1 MKPQDRTRTILR
13 SGLDPESKLVA
24 IAIADYLSDDNG
36 RAWPSMSRLSRDTGL
51 TTRTLRR
58 RVAVAVADGWLDTQ
72 RRSGD
77 STRYAVAW
85 SSPALAP
92 VAVTPDSLST
102 RTACPPG
109 QGVHPT
115 PDTEST
121 HPGQGVHPTPDS
133 LSTEVDQWKW
143 TNDPTIERDH
153 SARTTQPQPEQASMS
168 RPDDLDAAADGYR
181 SGRTGPNLSD
191 PPPPERSGVIAPD
204 GREVPATWA
213 ELLRPLALAAMPREA
228 SRLGELCRRLRAL
241 DADPV
246 DLLRIPADEWRYV
259 RGLGPVDAGR
269 LADLATRAG
278 WPPGLLVVAPIRKM
292 TESEALDAI
301 TGEESQRWQDGGC
314 KRDPITGACI
324 VPPLLTLLEGG
335 P

>member
-1 MKPQDRTRTILR
+1 MSSWYRVPEWVASCNDDA
-13 SGLDPESKLVA
+13 SGKKA
-24 IAIADYLSDDNG
+24 
-36 RAWPSMSRLSRDTGL
+36 RAWVYLPGTWHAGNDPGAREVMRATGYGAGMATALLPTVAAWARDAGARLPERWARSAG
-51 TTRTLRR
+51 TLAER
-58 RVAVAVADGWLDTQ
+58 
-72 RRSGD
+72 
-77 STRYAVAW
+77 
-85 SSPALAP
+85 PE
-92 VAVTPDSLST
+92 
-102 RTACPPG
+102 
-109 QGVHPT
+109 VHPT
-115 PDTEST
+115 PEVSEPRNAAGTVNDSNGNASRARLPLLRSEEIRSEEI
-121 HPGQGVHPTPDS
+121 PEGQTTS
-133 LSTEVDQWKW
+133 
-143 TNDPTIERDH
+143 
-153 SARTTQPQPEQASMS
+153 TQPQPEPAPMS

-191 PPPPERSGVIAPD
+191 PPPPERSGVVAPD

-228 SRLGELCRRLRAL
+228 SRLGELCRRLRAI

-246 DLLRIPADEWRYV
+246 DLLRIPVDEWRYV

-301 TGEESQRWQDGGC
+301 TGEESQRWQDAGC

>member
-24 IAIADYLSDDNG
+24 IAIADYLSADDG
-36 RAWPSMSRLSRDTGL
+36 AAWPSIGTLAINTGL
-51 TTRTLRR
+51 AESTVRR
-58 RVAVAVADGWLDTQ
+58 RIHAAELVGWMSAVRRPGW
-72 RRSGD
+72 SC
-77 STRYAVAW
+77 RYTVRW
-85 SSPALAP
+85 LELP
-92 VAVTPDSLST
+92 
-102 RTACPPG
+102 
-109 QGVHPT
+109 PT
-115 PDTEST
+115 PVRLTPLPAGHRRPGDT
-121 HPGQGVHPTPDS
+121 PTPVSVTLHPCQAD
-133 LSTEVDQWKW
+133 TPTPVPETPEVDHWKW
-143 TNDPTIERDH
+143 TNDPTTERDH
-153 SARTTQPQPEQASMS
+153 SARTTQPQPEPAPMS

-335 P
+335 

>member
-1 MKPQDRTRTILR
+1 
-13 SGLDPESKLVA
+13 
-24 IAIADYLSDDNG
+24 
-36 RAWPSMSRLSRDTGL
+36 
-51 TTRTLRR
+51 
-58 RVAVAVADGWLDTQ
+58 
-72 RRSGD
+72 
-77 STRYAVAW
+77 
-85 SSPALAP
+85 
-92 VAVTPDSLST
+92 
-102 RTACPPG
+102 
-109 QGVHPT
+109 
-115 PDTEST
+115 
-121 HPGQGVHPTPDS
+121 
-133 LSTEVDQWKW
+133 
-143 TNDPTIERDH
+143 
-153 SARTTQPQPEQASMS
+153 MS
-168 RPDDLDAAADGYR
+168 RPDDLDAATDGYR

-191 PPPPERSGVIAPD
+191 PPPPERSGVVAPD

-228 SRLGELCRRLRAL
+228 SRLGELCRRLRAI

-246 DLLRIPADEWRYV
+246 DLLRIPVDEWRYV

-301 TGEESQRWQDGGC
+301 TGEESQRWQDAGC

-335 P
+335 

>member
-1 MKPQDRTRTILR
+1 MGPWMRVPSRLGQLHGDHVASEDEAWLWLLSRWNVGADPGVREVRARTKWGASRAVALLDNAAAWAEEHGAAYVRRPKPIEKCLGTQTKTGTQDQPETDTIGESQNKAHKNEAGTQTKTGRLTRALPLLR
-13 SGLDPESKLVA
+13 SEEIRSEEIPEGQT
-24 IAIADYLSDDNG
+24 IA
-36 RAWPSMSRLSRDTGL
+36 
-51 TTRTLRR
+51 
-58 RVAVAVADGWLDTQ
+58 
-72 RRSGD
+72 
-77 STRYAVAW
+77 
-85 SSPALAP
+85 
-92 VAVTPDSLST
+92 
-102 RTACPPG
+102 
-109 QGVHPT
+109 
-115 PDTEST
+115 
-121 HPGQGVHPTPDS
+121 
-133 LSTEVDQWKW
+133 
-143 TNDPTIERDH
+143 
-153 SARTTQPQPEQASMS
+153 TQPQPEPAPMS

-213 ELLRPLALAAMPREA
+213 ELLRPLALAAMPRDA
-228 SRLGELCRRLRAL
+228 SRLGELCRRLRAI

-246 DLLRIPADEWRYV
+246 DLLRIPVDEWRYV

-301 TGEESQRWQDGGC
+301 TGEESQRWQDAGC